1 MFVQLEFSACYV
13 ALDPGR
19 QEAEPV
25 LVILLQRMTPQ
36 AAPPAATP
44 TPLTHTDPSLPLPA
58 PSAATVLQLGQGSQ
72 AAAGQ
77 QAAGSGPVQGPGA
90 VGGGSGGVQ
99 LVSGSQLSSQ
109 LTFQL
114 QLSHLAL
121 AHATAIITIMTLDGQ
136 VLYQNG
142 RSVEYLGFMT
152 GQAAA
157 AGQSLHA
164 PHHLLR
170 RIFAADPLALD
181 ALMVATG
188 QGQHSEPSAKLS
200 QFSLIASSPQFDVC
214 EASSPGAKPRA
225 RQGAGRV
232 MSQAG
237 SLGRRSLLPN
247 RLLAQRPGPPQPS
260 AALIDQEKGME
271 GMQRALNLLGRKT
284 GGGQPS
290 VGPAWPGSSPPSTH
304 PSPGPTHS
312 LSLASVSP
320 ISGTSPCGKGV
331 GRDSPQGKGEDLLP
345 DAETLAQ
352 PYCWHEVQAHLVPH
366 PLGLAGSGGGCA
378 QLLVLVQHDVTQ
390 YIEAQLEVKKRRRAP
405 WMFLTV
411 SSLMA
416 P

>member
-25 LVILLQRMTPQ
+25 LVILLQRMTPP

-44 TPLTHTDPSLPLPA
+44 TPLTHTDPSLTLPA
-58 PSAATVLQLGQGSQ
+58 PAAATVLQLGQGSQ

-77 QAAGSGPVQGPGA
+77 QAAGAGAGSDQGPGA
-90 VGGGSGGVQ
+90 VGGGSGGAQ
-99 LVSGSQLSSQ
+99 PVSGSQLSSQ

-188 QGQHSEPSAKLS
+188 QGQ
-200 QFSLIASSPQFDVC
+200 
-214 EASSPGAKPRA
+214 
-225 RQGAGRV
+225 
-232 MSQAG
+232 
-237 SLGRRSLLPN
+237 
-247 RLLAQRPGPPQPS
+247 RPGPPQPS
-260 AALIDQEKGME
+260 AALIDQEKGMD

-290 VGPAWPGSSPPSTH
+290 PQPG
-304 PSPGPTHS
+304 
-312 LSLASVSP
+312 
-320 ISGTSPCGKGV
+320 
-331 GRDSPQGKGEDLLP
+331 
-345 DAETLAQ
+345 
-352 PYCWHEVQAHLVPH
+352 
-366 PLGLAGSGGGCA
+366 
-378 QLLVLVQHDVTQ
+378 
-390 YIEAQLEVKKRRRAP
+390 
-405 WMFLTV
+405 
-411 SSLMA
+411 
-416 P
+416 